1 MGNTPSIMLF
11 HCRFHNQMARFFNRI
26 NVNYVAWMLQNVKE
40 SFIFRSSST
49 YYISRQLQE
58 SKVFL
63 FFLFFFIKKEKQE
76 EELVLNYRDRK
87 VAKNWREFFYF
98 SLFNYQGGKKYK

>member
-1 MGNTPSIMLF
+1 MLK
-11 HCRFHNQMARFFNRI
+11 N
-26 NVNYVAWMLQNVKE
+26 L
-40 SFIFRSSST
+40 
-49 YYISRQLQE
+49 
-58 SKVFL
+58 L
-63 FFLFFFIKKEKQE
+63 FFVPVQLIIYLDNCKNPKYFYSFFFFFIKKEKQE